1 MDDSLE
7 ILTEDAIDS
16 IYEAVH
22 AKGGTCGLDVN
33 HFGELN
39 LVCRWKNRRTWRI
52 VTKQYQTFHK
62 MEGWVNIYTAE
73 KAVAQAQ
80 MNMEQAVLAIVYPDK
95 TVEFFSIRSGR
106 KMRAGSLW

>member
-7 ILTEDAIDS
+7 ILTDNAIES
-16 IYEAVH
+16 IFAAAGAE
-22 AKGGTCGLDVN
+22 GGTCSLDIN

-52 VTKQYQTFHK
+52 VTKQYQSFHK
-62 MEGWVNIYTAE
+62 MEGWINIYTAE
-73 KAVAQAQ
+73 KVVAQAQ
-80 MNMEQAVLAIVYPDK
+80 MNVEQAVLAIVYPDK

-106 KMRAGSLW
+106 KMTAGSVW